1 MEPLKPLGPIDTVVF
16 DHDGT
21 LVDSIPVVVAA
32 TNGVLLHWG
41 FPPADPDRIVAGM
54 IHTTAKRLGLLAG
67 LQDRQDRLALAR
79 MYGPLALKH
88 AALATLYPGIEEL
101 LSVLA
106 DQGLFQAVVSNSDG
120 AFIRSILTR
129 LGVVSRFR
137 VLVGEDDMPAPKP
150 DPRGL
155 LASLCGSAKNR
166 AVYVG
171 DSSTDLATARAA
183 GIRAIG
189 VTWGTHARAELEPL
203 AFDALVDTPLQLA
216 CLV

>member
-1 MEPLKPLGPIDTVVF
+1 MELLKSLGPIDTVVF

-32 TNGVLLHWG
+32 TNGVLLRWG

-54 IHTTAKRLGLLAG
+54 VHPTAQRLGLLAG
-67 LQDRQDRLALAR
+67 IQDRQDRLALAR
-79 MYGPLALKH
+79 AYGPLALKH
-88 AALATLYPGIEEL
+88 AELAMLYPGIEEL
-101 LSVLA
+101 LSILA
-106 DQGLFQAVVSNSDG
+106 DQGRFQAVVSNSEG

-137 VLVGEDDMPAPKP
+137 VLVGEDDMAAPKP

-155 LASLCGSAKNR
+155 LASLCGSAKDR

-189 VTWGTHARAELEPL
+189 VTWGTHSRAELEPL
-203 AFDALVDTPLQLA
+203 SFDALVDTPSQLA